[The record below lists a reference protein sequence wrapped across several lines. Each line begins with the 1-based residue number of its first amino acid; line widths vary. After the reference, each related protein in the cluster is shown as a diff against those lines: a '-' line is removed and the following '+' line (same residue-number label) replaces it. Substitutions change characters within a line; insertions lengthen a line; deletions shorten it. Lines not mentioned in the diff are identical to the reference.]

1 MSAVPAPSRNTTLLL
16 AAYPVLAIA
25 GAVLHRPWLSLVAL
39 LVLLTAWLAPRLRAG
54 HGAAWLGWTLSAAAA
69 VGLAR
74 MGYANAVL
82 EGVPVGI
89 VAGISAW
96 FGVSL
101 RAGREPRV
109 ARFIRVL
116 EGPDTLQQPRVAGYA
131 RGVTAFW
138 CLLLG
143 AQALVLAI
151 LLVAGLAGTTLPAW
165 VLAYQHVGGYLV
177 IPLAFGLEYAFRRSY
192 LRHLPHAGLHAQGL
206 RLVRCWPQLLRGEDA
221 AG

>member
-54 HGAAWLGWTLSAAAA
+54 HRAAWLGWTLSAAAA
-69 VGLAR
+69 AVMAR
-74 MGYANAVL
+74 MGYANAAL

-177 IPLAFGLEYAFRRSY
+177 IPLAFGLEYAFRRGY
-192 LRHLPHAGLHAQGL
+192 LRHLPHAGLHEQGL
-206 RLVRCWPQLLRGEDA
+206 RLMRRWPQLLRGED
-221 AG
+221 GVR

>member
-25 GAVLHRPWLSLVAL
+25 GAVLHQPWLSLVAL

-54 HGAAWLGWTLSAAAA
+54 HRAAWLGWTLSAAAA
-69 VGLAR
+69 AVMAR
-74 MGYANAVL
+74 MGYANTVL

-177 IPLAFGLEYAFRRSY
+177 IPLAFGLEYAFRRGY
-192 LRHLPHAGLHAQGL
+192 LRHLPHAGLHEQGL
-206 RLVRCWPQLLRGEDA
+206 RLMRRWPQLLRGED
-221 AG
+221 GVR

>member
-1 MSAVPAPSRNTTLLL
+1 MPAVPAPSRNTTLLL

-54 HGAAWLGWTLSAAAA
+54 HRAAWLGWTLSAAAA
-69 VGLAR
+69 AVLAR

-89 VAGISAW
+89 VAAISTW

-116 EGPDTLQQPRVAGYA
+116 EGADTLQQPRVAGYA

-143 AQALVLAI
+143 AQALVLAL
-151 LLVAGLAGTTLPAW
+151 LLVAGLAGMTLAAW
-165 VLAYQHVGGYLV
+165 VLAYQHIGGYLV
-177 IPLAFGLEYAFRRSY
+177 IPLAFILEYAFRRGY

-206 RLVRCWPQLLRGEDA
+206 RLVRCWPQLLRGEDT